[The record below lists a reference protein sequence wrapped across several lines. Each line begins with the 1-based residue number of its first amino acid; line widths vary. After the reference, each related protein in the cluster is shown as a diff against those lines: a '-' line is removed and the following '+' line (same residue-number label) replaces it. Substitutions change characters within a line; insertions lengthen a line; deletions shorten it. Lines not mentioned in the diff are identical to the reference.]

1 MLLELRKPVLSNKE
15 SCLNRKAKVKP
26 MPMRKIRIICNDPDA
41 TDSSDSEREG
51 GKERR
56 VKRVVHEVHFPV
68 LKVLDSDSSSN
79 SSEKCSKKKRAFS
92 FTENKPLNP
101 VNGKYR
107 GVRQRKWGKW
117 AAEIRDPF
125 QRKRV
130 WLGTFYTAEDAS
142 RAYETRRLEFEALAT
157 SLDLSLDKSWV
168 NEDDKTVVFE
178 KKLVS
183 ASEDSS
189 GSVVSVPSQTS
200 SSVMEPHSTAS
211 CVQDCKVDAEK
222 ASAEDGKQVKCGLE
236 EEELMA
242 LAEIGQELDLG
253 MELESLVAGDGYAL
267 DDFFDDGLDDFPM
280 FGLEDVDQVSP
291 ALPDFDFD
299 FDFAGALA
307 WMDEPA
313 NVMNGAPASLNI
325 ACL

>member
-1 MLLELRKPVLSNKE
+1 MLLEIRKPVLANKE
-15 SCLNRKAKVKP
+15 SCLNRKAKAK
-26 MPMRKIRIICNDPDA
+26 PMRKIRIICNDPDA
-41 TDSSDSEREG
+41 TDSSDDERGGEREW
-51 GKERR
+51 R
-56 VKRVVHEVHFPV
+56 VKRVVHEVHFPIMKCGAAC
-68 LKVLDSDSSSN
+68 KVAESDSSSN

-92 FTENKPLNP
+92 FTEKTPVNP

-130 WLGTFYTAEDAS
+130 WLGTFCTAEDAS
-142 RAYETRRLEFEALAT
+142 RAYEAKRLEFEALAA

-168 NEDDKTVVFE
+168 NEDSKTVVFD
-178 KKLVS
+178 KKLVC

-200 SSVMEPHSTAS
+200 SSVSTE
-211 CVQDCKVDAEK
+211 DDALK
-222 ASAEDGKQVKCGLE
+222 ASAAGDGKQAKCGLE

-242 LAEIGQELDLG
+242 LAEIGQDLDLD
-253 MELESLVAGDGYAL
+253 MELESLVAGDGFAPSL
-267 DDFFDDGLDDFPM
+267 DEFLDDGLDDFPM
-280 FGLEDVDQVSP
+280 FGLDYIEQASP

-313 NVMNGAPASLNI
+313 ANVMNGAPASLNI